1 MSISCRLWKLDSER
15 DNFGKKTFFDS
26 KTSKRIR
33 LWINFFTTC
42 QNMNRKFYKASSFE
56 TKIIFGSLK
65 SVGKTVFKNP
75 VSWVILHQKNVE
87 NGTTAFSGKQ
97 KSGEK
102 KKLLNQV
109 FWEASN
115 FESIVLIRV
124 RFWYKLFERV
134 SFWANFSKVVNF
146 GIENL
151 RKCQIIKLCGK
162 FSFKKNSMGSF
173 KPVKQ
178 RNKRFRT
185 FLKIIN
191 LRRKNWKKNNFW
203 LNIFRKNQ
211 N

>member
-102 KKLLNQV
+102 KKT
-109 FWEASN
+109 
-115 FESIVLIRV
+115 FESSFLRSLKFWINCFDTRQILIQA
-124 RFWYKLFERV
+124 FWTGLFLSQLFKSRQ
-134 SFWANFSKVVNF
+134 FWNWK
-146 GIENL
+146 
-151 RKCQIIKLCGK
+151 
-162 FSFKKNSMGSF
+162 FKKVSDNQTMWEVF
-173 KPVKQ
+173 FQ
-178 RNKRFRT
+178 
-185 FLKIIN
+185 
-191 LRRKNWKKNNFW
+191 KKFYG
-203 LNIFRKNQ
+203 
-211 N
+211 